1 MSKDLFAHMP
11 SHLKKCFSSFCFN
24 RWGGV
29 SKPPFDELNVGYGIG
44 DEPRAVVENIDIL
57 KKTCGVSIIFSVRQV
72 HGTKIYNLDE
82 VYDPVMGKTGEIEA
96 DGIMTAQLGI
106 GLMIKTADCQPVA
119 MFDPVNKVIANI
131 HCGWRGNVQSILAK
145 AVSRLSIEYG
155 SSPRDLWVGIGPS
168 LGPCCAEFKGWRQ
181 LLPKWMHKFQIRP
194 DYFDFWAISKRQLME
209 AGVPEGQIHVL
220 QICTFCS
227 KDYFS
232 YRREKLTGRQATV
245 VALLP

>member
-11 SHLKKCFSSFCFN
+11 SHLKKRLLSFCFN

-29 SKPPFDELNVGYGIG
+29 SRPPFHELNVGYGIG
-44 DEPRAVVENIDIL
+44 DEPRAVVKNIDIV
-57 KKTCGVSIIFSVRQV
+57 KKNCGVSLIFSVRQV
-72 HGTKIYNLDE
+72 HGTRIYNLDDAH
-82 VYDPVMGKTGEIEA
+82 YPVSENTGQIEA
-96 DGIMTAQLGI
+96 DGIMTAQSGI

-119 MFDPVNKVIANI
+119 VFDPVNEVIANV
-131 HCGWRGNVQSILAK
+131 HCGWRGNVGGILQR
-145 AVSRLSIEYG
+145 AVGMLSTAYG

-181 LLPKWMHKFQIRP
+181 LLPKWMHKFQIKP

-209 AGVPEGQIHVL
+209 AGVPEDQVHVL
-220 QICTFCS
+220 QICTFCN

-232 YRREKLTGRQATV
+232 YRRERLTGRQATV